1 MASSG
6 EERGV
11 VVDIRSAAESA
22 GDDGARDAP
31 LHVVESLCMR
41 CGENGTTRILLTLI
55 PHFREVVLMAFEC
68 PHCSERNNEIQ
79 FAGQL
84 QPKGCCYTLKV
95 PKGQPEAVKL
105 VSQYLSV
112 GPKIFPK
119 QDRSSITWD
128 LILNRQ
134 VVKSDS
140 ATIKIPELDFEI
152 PPEAQRGTLST
163 VEGSI
168 MRAVSEL
175 QALQDERKKV
185 DPQKAEAIEQF
196 LVKLRSLG
204 SGEAAFTFILDDAS
218 GNSFIENPNAPSS
231 DPLLSLR
238 FYERTYEQ
246 QAALGFLAEPTKE
259 SGDSSQDA
267 STVEGNSGG
276 PQRIPHGSVG
286 AVAGRRAIAQGNSDE
301 ITAALCRYSA
311 PEELKPGGEIPA
323 KGKKTTLIVRNV
335 KDLSRDVIKSDS
347 AAVSV
352 PELEL
357 ELSSGTLGGIVTTV
371 EGLIVK
377 ICEGM
382 FATYMLMPPLFMGP
396 KLTARTMLVLVKAL
410 ERVHGFQLGDSTYEW
425 KKKKWDGFTE
435 RLAKLLNLEEPWTLI
450 LDDALAASFIAPAT
464 DSLED
469 DKQLTIEEY
478 ERSWEQ
484 NEELGLNDMDTSS
497 ADMAYNTTSTS

>member
-6 EERGV
+6 EDRGV

-22 GDDGARDAP
+22 GDEGARDTP

-68 PHCSERNNEIQ
+68 PHCSERNNEVQ

-95 PKGQPEAVKL
+95 PKGQPE
-105 VSQYLSV
+105 
-112 GPKIFPK
+112 
-119 QDRSSITWD
+119 
-128 LILNRQ
+128 ILNRQ

-185 DPQKAEAIEQF
+185 DPEKAEAIEQF

-204 SGEAAFTFILDDAS
+204 SGEADFTFILDDAS

-276 PQRIPHGSVG
+276 LQRIPHGSVG

-301 ITAALCRYSA
+301 ITAALYRYSA

-377 ICEGM
+377 ICE
-382 FATYMLMPPLFMGP
+382 
-396 KLTARTMLVLVKAL
+396 AL